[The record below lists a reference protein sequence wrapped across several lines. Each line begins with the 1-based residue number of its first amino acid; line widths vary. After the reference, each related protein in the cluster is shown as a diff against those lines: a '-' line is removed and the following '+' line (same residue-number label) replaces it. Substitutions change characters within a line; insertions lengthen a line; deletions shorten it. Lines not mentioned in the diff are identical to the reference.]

1 MKFFGQN
8 NLNAKTSFQERA
20 LYKQEA
26 MLKYDH
32 LNLTDFYYKSP
43 YYGKVD
49 RDGNSVFPDE
59 SFLTPYN
66 TNVLEPIFGMN
77 FVVRAFENFQRA
89 LILNVVDKNGIRN
102 YNSNLLNLVPYK
114 GFQSINSLYY
124 NFQNT
129 IYSSFMGML
138 DNSPK
143 MRDKICDYKSFL
155 QLYLWFMGEMAPSSP
170 VTKCGFIR
178 SKFCTNNIS
187 GLIVEI
193 DTGKKCS
200 NDIIKQKLF
209 FDDPLFDYYVK
220 TAVNFLY

>member
-124 NFQNT
+124 NFQ
-129 IYSSFMGML
+129 SFTCGL
-138 DNSPK
+138 WE
-143 MRDKICDYKSFL
+143 RWLLLL
-155 QLYLWFMGEMAPSSP
+155 Q
-170 VTKCGFIR
+170 
-178 SKFCTNNIS
+178 
-187 GLIVEI
+187 
-193 DTGKKCS
+193 
-200 NDIIKQKLF
+200 
-209 FDDPLFDYYVK
+209 
-220 TAVNFLY
+220 